1 MGKVDIYYDGPS
13 NEDYELGDVYESVDD
28 NNVVRIA
35 YNYESDDDDEIE
47 EDFKLFSGKG
57 VANRKLV
64 KILKTAKKK
73 AVIVKLPDNVVYDM
87 EKKRFYKSISPER
100 RLLYK
105 DPRQRDDPERDE
117 PLNDILRM
125 EWEMELDGT
134 TEGVEGLGYT
144 SSKVPSNVLK
154 LMKTRPQT
162 LRLPNSQVINL
173 DTNQFDESSKYFT
186 GNESKMKTDMAKKGW
201 VVEPNMGKSI
211 RLVEK
216 IDTSKVAT
224 YTGLQSL
231 YHQPKYQ
238 NQKASVFQQ
247 YNYYT
252 DLPTNIEQ
260 FAADIMNSYQMDF
273 SETDKKRPNKKV
285 LLTFG
290 SPAEFRLFPLEDI
303 IGEEGDLSFMI
314 DNYQYKEQSGFG
326 GSDKDF
332 DNQSIVR
339 LDNLKMDFYRI
350 ILSGTPLGGGN
361 NAVGKSKWWFLDQP
375 KTTNNQCIEGAIKR
389 ALKLKE
395 RTNTIRQRMVEMNV
409 GIEFNEMVSLDKVS
423 YYEDMFEINI
433 SVYVD
438 SPHVKDGEIDNNRLL
453 KGSSKYDK
461 TIKILMS
468 KSHFS
473 LIKSPKKNI
482 NQISRPDCRILG
494 LNKDG
499 NASVIKI
506 INQAILKEKGVDVKK
521 LKEVAVIFD
530 NETIFDKQDENFL
543 KVYGVS
549 WFLWDYTKEFNY
561 NDGWNE
567 DKTENKYHEEPYC
580 YYKKGENC
588 IDELIRFL
596 LNPPEGIIYRPM
608 GFNNSR
614 FDNYSFCESAMKF
627 KVLED
632 IFMADG
638 SILYTRI
645 TGVANVWDASRFLVG
660 MSLDTACK
668 NYGTNPKK
676 MPDLINHYE
685 VQCYYEYNGWSGL
698 TDLLESKKELVLYNK
713 IDCICLASLI
723 GKMRDAY
730 LELFDEDVFKNLTI
744 SSMGY
749 KICSDSWS
757 GKKAFTKQLI
767 QDLGVDNLNELEKE
781 EKQLVVDKIK
791 FYKDKFTITKAKNYQ
806 DDLFHR
812 GSMFA
817 GRTQSFFG
825 KIDIKM
831 PLAMCDVKSLYPTCM
846 GNYGDNNCPMPYGKY
861 LKTEEYIPNKLG
873 IYRCKIIH
881 QRCVW
886 KNKKEV
892 MKAFNMVE
900 QITHGK
906 NVLHKNY
913 APNVIPLRSEDR
925 PLDWF
930 YRGELDVVLTSV
942 DIEVL
947 KWATEDDSCIEV
959 YEGHYWNDSKTEL
972 FVDFLNPAKEEK
984 TNQDKLKAIGSPLYN
999 QAKREGCKMI
1009 SNSLSGKLLEAIHE
1023 DVVDLFSISKYRKLE
1038 QDEAIGSLQIQDF
1051 GCGFSIINGKKSK
1064 ESVFNDPKRGDKK
1077 KKPAYLGMFVYAYA
1091 RELMYKKL
1099 LSRYLCLYMDTDS
1112 ACMPYFEW
1120 ERCIKE
1126 NKNVGLI
1133 DTGEYGCLEEEVCY
1147 TDKNTGD
1154 FYPANRLIGISPKNY
1169 AVLNDGA
1176 DSLIKEQN
1184 KKLPKDKQKGLIS
1197 KRKFKGVRK
1206 TDVWLPLSYFG
1217 EYTINENKKAEGEA
1231 VNKIKGVM
1239 KGGKVIIPKYTQ
1251 DQIRGMRETKC
1262 CCDCIM
1268 DVIDNKE
1275 ECLRCKFWKKTMKP
1289 AYSTEMFEELVNGNK
1304 IVVFCSMINR
1314 IKYRMGNTT
1323 SSEYIEKLGNNC
1335 SVEELELMTAEGS
1348 GAPIEYTI
1356 SHRNLKVW
1364 EKAKMDFKKTNP
1376 NMNYHQ
1382 RKEAFVDF
1390 FQRFRK
1396 IRNEKEIKDIF
1407 KLKQVYMLKI
1417 I

>member
-1 MGKVDIYYDGPS
+1 MAEEYDKS
-13 NEDYELGDVYESVDD
+13 NIVKIRMKEGTYTKDKL
-28 NNVVRIA
+28 R
-35 YNYESDDDDEIE
+35 NYTL
-47 EDFKLFSGKG
+47 FKGKG
-57 VANRKLV
+57 RVNQQLTQVLV
-64 KILKTAKKK
+64 DGAT
-73 AVIVKLPDNVVYDM
+73 IVDLPPNVVYDM
-87 EKKRFYKSISPER
+87 SKKRFYKSISNER
-100 RLLYK
+100 KKLY
-105 DPRQRDDPERDE
+105 DDDRQYFYPQKQSEAQYQS
-117 PLNDILRM
+117 
-125 EWEMELDGT
+125 
-134 TEGVEGLGYT
+134 GLSAWKQEVAQVKYT
-144 SSKVPSNVLK
+144 SPKVPSHVLK
-154 LMKTRPQT
+154 LLKERPQT
-162 LRLPNSQVINL
+162 VRLPNSQVVNL
-173 DTNQFDESSKYFT
+173 DTKQFDSSAKYFP
-186 GNESKMKTDMAKKGW
+186 NEQSKKIKTSMAKKGW
-201 VVEPNMGKSI
+201 VLEPNMGKTI
-211 RLVEK
+211 RQVEK
-216 IDTSKVAT
+216 IDTAKVGS

-231 YHQPKYQ
+231 YHTPKYQ

-247 YNYYT
+247 YNYFS
-252 DLPTNIEQ
+252 DSPTNIDQ
-260 FAADIMNSYQMDF
+260 FSADIMNSYELDF
-273 SETDKKRPNKKV
+273 SENDKKRPNKKV
-285 LLTFG
+285 VLTFG

-303 IGEEGDLSFMI
+303 VAGEGLPFMI
-314 DNYQYKEQSGFG
+314 DNFQFQEQSGFG
-326 GSDKDF
+326 GSDKRDF
-332 DNQSIVR
+332 NDESIIR
-339 LDNLKMDFYRI
+339 MDNLNMDFYRI
-350 ILSGTPLGGGN
+350 ILSGTPLAGGN
-361 NAVGKSKWWFLDQP
+361 DAVGKSKWWFLNQP
-375 KTTNNQCIEGAIKR
+375 KTTNNECLEGAIKR
-389 ALKLKE
+389 ALKLTE
-395 RTNTIRQRMVEMNV
+395 RTHTIRQRMVEMNIGV
-409 GIEFNEMVSLDKVS
+409 EMGEMVAVDKLT
-423 YYEDMFEINI
+423 YYEDMFEVNI
-433 SVYVD
+433 SVFVD
-438 SPHVKDGEIDNNRLL
+438 SPHIKDGEVDSNMLL
-453 KGSSKYDK
+453 KGCGKYDK
-461 TIKILMS
+461 TIKLLLD

-499 NASVIKI
+499 NASVLKI
-506 INQAILKEKGVDVKK
+506 INQAIAKEKGIDTKN
-521 LKEVAVIFD
+521 LKEIAVIFD
-530 NETIFDKQDENFL
+530 NETIFDKCDENFL

-549 WFLWDYTKEFNY
+549 WFLWDYTNEFDY
-561 NDGWNE
+561 EKGWNE
-567 DKTENKYHEEPYC
+567 DRTKNMYHDEPYC
-580 YYKKGENC
+580 YYKNGENC

-596 LNPPEGIIYRPM
+596 LNPPEGVIYRPM

-645 TGVANVWDASRFLVG
+645 TGVSNVWDASRFLVG
-660 MSLDTACK
+660 MSLDMACK

-685 VQCYYEYNGWSGL
+685 VQCYYEYNGWKGL
-698 TDLLESKKELVLYNK
+698 TDLLDKKEDLVLYNK

-723 GKMRDAY
+723 GKMRNAY

-749 KICSDSWS
+749 KICCDSWS
-757 GKKAFTKQLI
+757 GKKAFQKQLI
-767 QDLGVDNLNELEKE
+767 QDLGVDNVNELPKE
-781 EKQLVVDKIK
+781 ERELIVEKIK
-791 FYKDKFTITKAKNYQ
+791 FYKDKYTISKAKTFS

-825 KIDIKM
+825 KIDIQM
-831 PLAMCDVKSLYPTCM
+831 PLAMCDVKSLYPTVM

-861 LKTEEYIPNKLG
+861 FETKKYIPNKLG

-881 QRCVW
+881 QRCEW
-886 KNKKEV
+886 KNKTKVIE
-892 MKAFNMVE
+892 AFNKVQQM
-900 QITHGK
+900 TNGK
-906 NVLHKNY
+906 NKLHKNY
-913 APNVIPLRSEDR
+913 APNVIPLRSEDK

-930 YRGELDVVLTSV
+930 YRGELEVVLTSV

-947 KWATEDDSCIEV
+947 KWATEDEGCVEV
-959 YEGHYWNDSKTEL
+959 YEGHYWKDSKTEL

-984 TNQDKLKAIGSPLYN
+984 TNQDKLKASGSPLYN

-1023 DVVDLFSISKYRKLE
+1023 DVVDLFSISKYRELE
-1038 QDEAIGSLQIQDF
+1038 QDEAVGSLQIQDF

-1064 ESVFNDPKRGDKK
+1064 EAVFNDPKRSDSK

-1126 NKNVGLI
+1126 NKSVGLI
-1133 DTGEYGCLEEEVCY
+1133 ETGEYGCLEEEVCY
-1147 TDKNTGD
+1147 TDKKGIV
-1154 FYPANRLIGISPKNY
+1154 YPANRLIGISPKNY
-1169 AVLNDGA
+1169 LVVNEVNEGF
-1176 DSLIKEQN
+1176 
-1184 KKLPKDKQKGLIS
+1184 S

-1217 EYTINENKKAEGEA
+1217 EYVINENKKAEGEA
-1231 VNKIKGVM
+1231 VNNIKGVM
-1239 KGGKVIIPKYTQ
+1239 KGGKVIIPKYSQ
-1251 DQIRGMRETKC
+1251 DQIRAMRETKC
-1262 CCDCIM
+1262 CRKCIM
-1268 DVIDNKE
+1268 DVIDNKQ
-1275 ECLRCKFWKKTMKP
+1275 ECLRCKNMKKLMKP
-1289 AYSTEMFEELVNGNK
+1289 AYSTEMFEELVKGNK

-1314 IKYRMGNTT
+1314 IKYRMGDTT

-1356 SHRNLKVW
+1356 SHRNLKLW
-1364 EKAKMDFKKTNP
+1364 EKAKEDFKRKNP
-1376 NMNYHQ
+1376 NMNHNQ

-1407 KLKQVYMLKI
+1407 KLKQIYMLKI